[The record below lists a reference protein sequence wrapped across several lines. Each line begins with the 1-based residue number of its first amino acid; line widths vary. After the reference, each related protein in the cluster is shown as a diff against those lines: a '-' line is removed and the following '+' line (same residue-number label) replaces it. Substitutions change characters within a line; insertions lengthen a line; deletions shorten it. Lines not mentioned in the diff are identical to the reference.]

1 MQIVCTCDVC
11 GRQFDNIT
19 EAKQHEADCYGLSQ
33 YEYAM
38 WRNLVNAE
46 ASYKADTYIRG
57 DRYTWA
63 KYESHRD
70 LLAKFELTHHLDG
83 MPKPSDWKLKK
94 ES

>member
-11 GRQFDNIT
+11 GRQFDNLA

-46 ASYKADTYIRG
+46 ASYKADTYIHG
-57 DRYTWA
+57 DRYTRS
-63 KYESHRD
+63 KYESRRD
-70 LLAKFELTHHLDG
+70 LLAQFELTHHLDG
-83 MPKPSDWKLKK
+83 MPKPSDWKLRK